1 MKIIV
6 VRTPEHYQIAVK
18 LFSEYADWLGVD
30 LCFQSFDKELQT
42 LAKMYAPPSGELFLI
57 ENENIFIGCAGLRQ
71 LDSENC
77 ELKRMYVKSEFRGLK
92 LGEQLMEISL
102 KTAKDLGYKTMKLDT
117 LSRLTPALK
126 LYEKYGFQEIKP
138 YNFNPEN
145 DVLYFEKSLTDA

>member
-18 LFSEYADWLGVD
+18 LFSEYAEWLGVD
-30 LCFQSFDKELQT
+30 LCFQSFDKELQM

-117 LSRLTPALK
+117 LSRLAPALK

-138 YNFNPEN
+138 YNFNPDN

>member
-6 VRTPEHYQIAVK
+6 ARTPEHYQIVVK
-18 LFSEYADWLGVD
+18 LFSEYAEWLGVD

-57 ENENIFIGCAGLRQ
+57 ENENAFIGCVGLRQ

-92 LGEQLMEISL
+92 LGEQLMKISL

-117 LSRLTPALK
+117 LSRLIPALK
-126 LYEKYGFQEIKP
+126 LYQKYGFQEIKP
-138 YNFNPEN
+138 YNFNPED
-145 DVLYFEKSLTDA
+145 DVLYFEKSLTNA

>member
-6 VRTPEHYQIAVK
+6 ARTPEHYQIAAK
-18 LFSEYADWLGVD
+18 LFSEYAEWLGVD

-42 LAKMYAPPSGELFLI
+42 LSAMYAPPSGELFLI

-92 LGEQLMEISL
+92 LGEQLMEISF
-102 KTAKDLGYKTMKLDT
+102 KTAKDLGYKTIKLDT
-117 LSRLTPALK
+117 LSRLIPALK
-126 LYEKYGFQEIKP
+126 LYQKYDFQEIKP
-138 YNFNPEN
+138 YNFNPED